1 MTIQKAKLQRWR
13 KYNDDLQHFNRP
25 HPANTP
31 KWAFVVQ
38 DDDIVFDTEIEQTK
52 SGEDNVSEEIENEI
66 EEEIDAG
73 RSAANTDQEQQIDN
87 NPDYL
92 EMDDD

>member
-1 MTIQKAKLQRWR
+1 MIQKVKLQRR
-13 KYNDDLQHFNRP
+13 QKYDDDLQHFDRP
-25 HPANTP
+25 HPANAP
-31 KWAFVVQ
+31 EWAFVVQ

-52 SGEDNVSEEIENEI
+52 SGEDNVSEEIV

-73 RSAANTDQEQQIDN
+73 RSAANTDQEQQIDD

-92 EMDDD
+92 EMDD